1 MASEMK
7 INTQILS
14 TAPIDNELLNDALHK
29 GIEIDATSFIQI
41 EPVREKSLA
50 RELEDLCKS
59 KITAVFT
66 SANAVNAIAD
76 FLNKFRPDWDI
87 YCIGH
92 ATRDAVLQYF
102 ESPSIKGIA
111 NNGEVLAGIIH
122 SHNVPGV
129 VFFCGDK
136 RLDALPNKLYKDGI
150 IVREIVVY
158 KTKETPEQIKK
169 HYQGILFFSPNGV
182 KSFFSVNEV
191 GQFTVLFAIGNTT
204 AKALKAQTNNKVVVS
219 DVPSREEIVNKVIEY
234 FHKQAPK
241 DRVA

>member
-1 MASEMK
+1 MK

-14 TAPIDNELLNDALHK
+14 TAPLDKVLIDSAMHK
-29 GIEIDATSFIQI
+29 GVEIDASSFIEI
-41 EPVREKSLA
+41 EPRREQSLTQ
-50 RELEDLCKS
+50 ELEELCKS
-59 KITAVFT
+59 KLTAVFT

-76 FLNKFRPDWDI
+76 LLGKFKPNWDI

-92 ATRDAVLQYF
+92 ATREALLAYF
-102 ESPSIKGIA
+102 DSSLIKGVA

-122 SHNVPGV
+122 SHNVSAV

-136 RLDALPNKLYKDGI
+136 RLDALPDKLYKDDI
-150 IVREIVVY
+150 MVREIVVY
-158 KTKETPEQIKK
+158 KTKETPEQVTK

-182 KSFFSVNEV
+182 NSFFSVNEI
-191 GQFTVLFAIGNTT
+191 GPFTVLFAIGSTT
-204 AKALKAQTNNKVVVS
+204 AKALKAKTNNKVVVS

-241 DRVA
+241 ESAAK